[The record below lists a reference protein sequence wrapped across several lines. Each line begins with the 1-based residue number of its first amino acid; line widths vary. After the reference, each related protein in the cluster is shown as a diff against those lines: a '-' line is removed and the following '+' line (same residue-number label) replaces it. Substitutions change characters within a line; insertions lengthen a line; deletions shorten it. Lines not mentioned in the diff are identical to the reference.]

1 MQLAVDVSLPN
12 ILDLISKMNPNELEE
27 IKNKIVEKE
36 LYFKK
41 FKKEDIDDIVDDFK
55 QENYSSDFLTDLEQG
70 LKKSSIYQWLSKLSE
85 MTWRNISKNII

>member
-12 ILDLISKMNPNELEE
+12 ILNLISQMNLNEIEE

-41 FKKEDIDDIVDDFK
+41 FKKDNIDDIIDDFK
-55 QENYSSDFLTDLEQG
+55 KENYSSDFLSDLEQG
-70 LKKSSIYQWLSKLSE
+70 LKKSSLYK
-85 MTWRNISKNII
+85 

>member
-12 ILDLISKMNPNELEE
+12 ILDLISKMNLNEIEE

-41 FKKEDIDDIVDDFK
+41 YKKDDIDDIMSDFQK
-55 QENYSSDFLTDLEQG
+55 EKYSSDFLADLEQG
-70 LKKSSIYQWLSKLSE
+70 LKKSSIYQ
-85 MTWRNISKNII
+85 

>member
-12 ILDLISKMNPNELEE
+12 ILDLISKMNLNEIEE

-36 LYFKK
+36 LHFKK

-55 QENYSSDFLTDLEQG
+55 QENYSSDFLADLEQG
-70 LKKSSIYQWLSKLSE
+70 LKKSSIYQWLIDWFTLLD
-85 MTWRNISKNII
+85 

>member
-70 LKKSSIYQWLSKLSE
+70 LKKSSIYQ
-85 MTWRNISKNII
+85 

>member
-12 ILDLISKMNPNELEE
+12 ILNLISQMNLNEIEE

-41 FKKEDIDDIVDDFK
+41 FKKDNIDDIIDDFQK
-55 QENYSSDFLTDLEQG
+55 ENYSSDFLSDLEQG
-70 LKKSSIYQWLSKLSE
+70 LKKSSLYK
-85 MTWRNISKNII
+85 

>member
-12 ILDLISKMNPNELEE
+12 ILDLISQMNLNEIEE

-41 FKKEDIDDIVDDFK
+41 YKKENIDDIVSDFQK
-55 QENYSSDFLTDLEQG
+55 ENYSSDFLADLEQG
-70 LKKSSIYQWLSKLSE
+70 LRKSSIYQWL
-85 MTWRNISKNII
+85 

>member
-12 ILDLISKMNPNELEE
+12 ILDLISQMNLNEIEE

-41 FKKEDIDDIVDDFK
+41 YKKENIDDIVSDFQK
-55 QENYSSDFLTDLEQG
+55 ENYSSDFLADLEQG
-70 LKKSSIYQWLSKLSE
+70 LRKSSIYQ
-85 MTWRNISKNII
+85 